1 VTILI
6 TDNRLPG
13 KQVLAETAD
22 KQKAAP
28 EAAEFASFGTVLRCS
43 KMRKNRGF
51 RGISGPTQA
60 VPWQTFL
67 RRRCEINISQTFR
80 KTNKK

>member
-13 KQVLAETAD
+13 KPVLAETAD
-22 KQKAAP
+22 KQKAVP
-28 EAAEFASFGTVLRCS
+28 KEAEFASFGTVLRCS

-51 RGISGPTQA
+51 RWYFGANSGSA
-60 VPWQTFL
+60 MA
-67 RRRCEINISQTFR
+67 NIFAPPM
-80 KTNKK
+80 